1 MNPGHIKTKPKK
13 QGKINYTRLSLSIL
27 FTLVCLLFSMIYF
40 ETLTAAVCI
49 KKLGIPLF
57 RLLSFICIGLL
68 AGQLIESL
76 GWTKQVA
83 VFARPIFKFSNLGD
97 RCSAAFTAA
106 FISGATANAMLL
118 DFYEENKISKLQLF
132 LSNYINQFPAFFL
145 HLPTTVFIVLPLT
158 GRAGALYFILTFL
171 ATLFRT
177 LCFLFFGSIYL
188 KPALK
193 PAGQGCQ
200 PPPII
205 PEEKKHEGNRDW
217 SLVIKK
223 IKSKL
228 PGRITNIITW
238 VLPIYTLVFI
248 LNINGFFEFLNT
260 TVSTFFTVT
269 IMPVESLSVVIL
281 SFAAEFTS
289 GFAAA
294 GALMHAG
301 VITVKQ
307 TVIALLLGN
316 ILAFPIR
323 ALRHQ
328 LPRYMGIFSPKMGL
342 QLLLS
347 GQLFRVLSI
356 ILMATLYYIVA

>member
-1 MNPGHIKTKPKK
+1 MKPRDIKYKDL
-13 QGKINYTRLSLSIL
+13 GVSII
-27 FTLVCLLFSMIYF
+27 FTLACIVFSLYYFESITLGVCL
-40 ETLTAAVCI
+40 
-49 KKLGIPLF
+49 KKLGLPLF
-57 RLLSFICIGLL
+57 RLIFFISIGLL

-83 VFARPIFKFSNLGD
+83 VIARPFFAFSNLGN
-97 RCSAAFTAA
+97 RCSAAFTTA
-106 FISGATANAMLL
+106 FISGAAANAMLL
-118 DFYEENKISKLQLF
+118 DFYKDKKISKIQLF

-158 GRAGALYFILTFL
+158 GFAGALYFIITFL

-177 LCFLFFGSIYL
+177 ICFLFFGRFYL
-188 KPALK
+188 KPDQNL
-193 PAGQGCQ
+193 
-200 PPPII
+200 
-205 PEEKKHEGNRDW
+205 EKKDDYILSSQRKKETKTD
-217 SLVIKK
+217 LTAIIIK
-223 IKSKL
+223 IKSRL
-228 PGRITNIITW
+228 PKRIINIIIW
-238 VLPIYTLVFI
+238 VLPIYTIVFI
-248 LNINGFFEFLNT
+248 LNSNGFFDYLNKSLSGAVT
-260 TVSTFFTVT
+260 LT

-294 GALMHAG
+294 GALMDAG
-301 VITVKQ
+301 VITIKQ

-316 ILAFPIR
+316 ILAFPVR

-356 ILMATLYYIVA
+356 ILMGIFYYIVA

>member
-1 MNPGHIKTKPKK
+1 MKRNEVKYKHLGI
-13 QGKINYTRLSLSIL
+13 SIL
-27 FTLVCLLFSMIYF
+27 FTLACLFFSLNYF
-40 ETLTAAVCI
+40 DTISLTVCI
-49 KKLGIPLF
+49 KKLGIPLL
-57 RLLSFICIGLL
+57 RLLLFIYIGLL

-76 GWTKQVA
+76 GWTEQVA
-83 VFARPIFKFSNLGD
+83 ILARPFFRFSNLGN
-97 RCSAAFTAA
+97 RCSAAFTTA
-106 FISGATANAMLL
+106 FISGAAANAMLL
-118 DFYEENKISKLQLF
+118 DFYKDHKITRMQLF

-158 GRAGALYFILTFL
+158 GTAGLLYFIITFL

-177 LCFLFFGSIYL
+177 ICFLLFGRFYLEKRHSLNTEDKFIKKTGGKNKKDLKSI
-188 KPALK
+188 A
-193 PAGQGCQ
+193 
-200 PPPII
+200 
-205 PEEKKHEGNRDW
+205 
-217 SLVIKK
+217 KK

-228 PGRITNIITW
+228 PGRIINIIIW
-238 VLPIYTLVFI
+238 VLPIYTIVFL
-248 LNINGFFEFLNT
+248 LNINGVFNDLNKALSSFI
-260 TVSTFFTVT
+260 TVS

-294 GALMHAG
+294 GALMNAG
-301 VITVKQ
+301 SITVKQ

-316 ILAFPIR
+316 VLAFPIR

-347 GQLFRVLSI
+347 GQLFRILSI
-356 ILMATLYYIVA
+356 MLMGILYYLVA